1 MSVSTPTRLA
11 GALLAAVLALTGSAV
26 VSSPA
31 AQATGTNNQGVH
43 ILERGDEGADVRALQ
58 YLLNAQGVAT
68 GIDGDFGSGTDGSV
82 RSFQSSRGLAADG
95 IVGTGTWSALMVTVR
110 PNQTNNTNA
119 VRAIQDQ
126 LATKVDSSVAAT
138 GTYDA
143 VTQAA
148 VRAFQADHGLTQDAI
163 VGPGTWG
170 VLLGHFAAPRT
181 TYNCFYGTESGNT
194 ESWGTAAAVSA
205 LTRASQAVYPSYGR
219 IAVGD
224 LSHIHGGDIAGH
236 ASHEVGLDA
245 DLRLITTSRDQ
256 CSSPTAYTDAD
267 YDRSATRQLILQ
279 LRATGQVRVIF
290 FNDPVLINEGLTQYV
305 DNHHDHLHV
314 RFYERGVSSL
324 YSR

>member
-1 MSVSTPTRLA
+1 MSPSLATRLGA
-11 GALLAAVLALTGSAV
+11 ALLAAVIALAGSSVIAP
-26 VSSPA
+26 PA
-31 AQATGTNNQGVH
+31 AQASGANNQGVH

-68 GIDGDFGSGTDGSV
+68 GVDGDFGPGTDSSV
-82 RSFQSSRGLAADG
+82 RSFQSSRGLTADG
-95 IVGTGTWSALMVTVR
+95 IVGPGTWSALMITLL
-110 PNQTNNTNA
+110 PNQSNNANA
-119 VRAIQDQ
+119 VLAMQYQ
-126 LATKVDSSVAAT
+126 LNQKVDSSVPVT

-143 VTQAA
+143 ATQAA
-148 VRAFQADHGLTQDAI
+148 VRTFQAGHGLSQDAI

-181 TYNCFYGTESGNT
+181 TYNCFYGTEPGNT

-205 LTRASQAVYPSYGR
+205 LTRASQAVHSSYGR

-267 YDRSATRQLILQ
+267 YDRAATRQLILQ
-279 LRATGQVRVIF
+279 LRATGQVKVIF
-290 FNDPVLINEGLTQYV
+290 FNDPVLINEGLVRHV

-324 YSR
+324 YTR

>member
-1 MSVSTPTRLA
+1 MLSHPTRL
-11 GALLAAVLALTGSAV
+11 GAAFLTAVLTVTAPTAV
-26 VSSPA
+26 TTPA
-31 AQATGTNNQGVH
+31 AQATGVNNQGVH
-43 ILERGDEGADVRALQ
+43 LLERGDEGADVAALQ
-58 YLLNAQGVAT
+58 YLLNAQGVVT
-68 GIDGDFGSGTDGSV
+68 GVDGDFGPGTDSSV
-82 RSFQSSRGLAADG
+82 RSFQSSRGLTADG
-95 IVGTGTWSALMVTVR
+95 IVGPATWSALMVTIR
-110 PNQTNNTNA
+110 PTTSNNANA
-119 VRAIQDQ
+119 VRALQFQ
-126 LATKVDSSVAAT
+126 LNQKIDTTIAVT

-143 VTQAA
+143 ATQNA

-256 CSSPTAYTDAD
+256 CSSPTTYTDAD
-267 YDRSATRQLILQ
+267 YDRAATRQLILQ
-279 LRATGQVRVIF
+279 LRATGQVKVIF

>member
-11 GALLAAVLALTGSAV
+11 GALLAAILALTGSAV
-26 VSSPA
+26 VTSPA

-68 GIDGDFGSGTDGSV
+68 GIDGDFGPGTDSSV
-82 RSFQSSRGLAADG
+82 RSFQSSRGLVADG
-95 IVGTGTWSALMVTVR
+95 VVGPGTWSALMVTVR
-110 PNQTNNTNA
+110 PTQANNVNA

-126 LATKVDSSVAAT
+126 LATKVDSSVAVT

-143 VTQAA
+143 ATQAA

-181 TYNCFYGTESGNT
+181 SYNCFYGTEPGNT

-267 YDRSATRQLILQ
+267 YDRAATRQLILQ
-279 LRATGQVRVIF
+279 LRATGQVKVIF